1 MTTQAEITQKNHRR
15 AVRFFWGLLIGA
27 TLVSLVGNITH
38 AVLPYIPHVVIQIGA
53 AAVPPIALL
62 AAVHGIA
69 LAVRAGASGR
79 VYCWAVGAVAAIGV
93 GAFAVSFLA
102 LRDLMQAIGYSP
114 TTACIFPAIIDTAV
128 AVSTLML
135 VALGDKPARRARTGN
150 VSAST
155 PSPTRNGWRKLR
167 RRAQK
172 PRSHPHRR
180 VHGHRR
186 SASGYSRSGTGTRRP
201 QRKARRTGRCRPIAQ
216 VDADLAS
223 ELIASGVTTQPV
235 ETVIAVLEAR
245 RDGASINAAAKASG
259 INYRTAQRI
268 VEAAA
273 DTGSGSSRRSA
284 DWSELRQWRESGS

>member
-1 MTTQAEITQKNHRR
+1 MTAQTEITAKSHRR

-27 TLVSLVGNITH
+27 TMVSLTGNVVH
-38 AVLPYIPHVVIQIGA
+38 AILPYIPRVIVQIGT

-79 VYCWAVGAVAAIGV
+79 VYRVAVSAVAAIGA

-102 LRDLMQAIGYSP
+102 LRDLMQDIGYSG
-114 TTACIFPAIIDTAV
+114 AIAWIFPAIIDTAV

-135 VALGDKPARRARTGN
+135 VALGYKPARRART
-150 VSAST
+150 VTASENT
-155 PSPTRNGWRKLR
+155 QPPMRGAKTKV
-167 RRAQK
+167 K
-172 PRSHPHRR
+172 
-180 VHGHRR
+180 R
-186 SASGYSRSGTGTRRP
+186 SAAKGEQAQRVISEPAQTPVSVQPDPAQTVQGLVQTVATR
-201 QRKARRTGRCRPIAQ
+201 

-223 ELIASGVTTQPV
+223 ELIASRVTTQPV
-235 ETVIAVLEAR
+235 ETVIAVLAAS

-268 VEAAA
+268 VDGAAA
-273 DTGSGSSRRSA
+273 H
-284 DWSELRQWRESGS
+284 RQRQLIAVG

>member
-1 MTTQAEITQKNHRR
+1 MSNPTQTEITQRNHRR

-27 TLVSLVGNITH
+27 TTVSLLGNVVH
-38 AVLPYIPHVVIQIGA
+38 AVLSYVPPVVIQIGA

-79 VYCWAVGAVAAIGV
+79 VYCWAVSAVAVIGV

-102 LRDLMQAIGYSP
+102 LRDLMQAIGYSNA
-114 TTACIFPAIIDTAV
+114 TAWVFPAIIDTAV

-135 VALGDKPARRARTGN
+135 VALGDKPAPRARTVTSSTGAQTPTKQRLAQPPTQN
-150 VSAST
+150 AKAEFTPFAPTSARAQTSASVQ
-155 PSPTRNGWRKLR
+155 PDP
-167 RRAQK
+167 AQTVQG
-172 PRSHPHRR
+172 S
-180 VHGHRR
+180 VQ
-186 SASGYSRSGTGTRRP
+186 T
-201 QRKARRTGRCRPIAQ
+201 KATQVDVEVAQ

-235 ETVIAVLEAR
+235 ETVIAVLAAS
-245 RDGASINAAAKASG
+245 RDGASINAAAKTSG

-268 VEAAA
+268 VEAA
-273 DTGSGSSRRSA
+273 
-284 DWSELRQWRESGS
+284 EHRQPPLVAVG

>member
-1 MTTQAEITQKNHRR
+1 MSTLTEITQRNHHR

-27 TLVSLVGNITH
+27 TTVSLISNIAH
-38 AVLPYIPHVVIQIGA
+38 AVLPYISRTAIQIGA

-79 VYCWAVGAVAAIGV
+79 VYRWAVSAVAVIGV

-102 LRDLMQAIGYSP
+102 LRDLMLVIGYSSA
-114 TTACIFPAIIDTAV
+114 TAWIFPAIIDTAV
-128 AVSTLML
+128 AVSTMML
-135 VALGDKPARRARTGN
+135 VALGDKPARRARTVTTSAGAQTPGTQRGAN
-150 VSAST
+150 VPTQSAKTEVT
-155 PSPTRNGWRKLR
+155 PFAPTKA
-167 RRAQK
+167 RAQRIQAVGVQTSV
-172 PRSHPHRR
+172 PAQPDP
-180 VHGHRR
+180 VQT
-186 SASGYSRSGTGTRRP
+186 AQTEAT
-201 QRKARRTGRCRPIAQ
+201 QVDAEIAQ

-235 ETVIAVLEAR
+235 ETVIAVLAAS

-268 VEAAA
+268 VLAAA
-273 DTGSGSSRRSA
+273 EYGQR
-284 DWSELRQWRESGS
+284 ELAVVS

>member
-1 MTTQAEITQKNHRR
+1 
-15 AVRFFWGLLIGA
+15 
-27 TLVSLVGNITH
+27 
-38 AVLPYIPHVVIQIGA
+38 VLPNVPHVIIQIGA

-69 LAVRAGASGR
+69 LAVRAGASGT
-79 VYCWAVGAVAAIGV
+79 VYCWAVVAVAAIGV

-102 LRDLMQAIGYSP
+102 LRDLMQAIGYSS

-135 VALGDKPARRARTGN
+135 VALGDKPARRARTVGTSLN
-150 VSAST
+150 TRAPTMQRLVQPPTQGAKDQVRGFAPGGARVPTSASVQA
-155 PSPTRNGWRKLR
+155 N
-167 RRAQK
+167 Q
-172 PRSHPHRR
+172 PHA
-180 VHGHRR
+180 VQA
-186 SASGYSRSGTGTRRP
+186 SAHIQAT
-201 QRKARRTGRCRPIAQ
+201 QDDVKIAH

-223 ELIASGVTTQPV
+223 ELIASGVTTQPL
-235 ETVIAVLEAR
+235 ETVIAVLAAS

-273 DTGSGSSRRSA
+273 KN
-284 DWSELRQWRESGS
+284 RQQQLAAVG

>member
-1 MTTQAEITQKNHRR
+1 MTTQTEITQKNHRR
-15 AVRFFWGLLIGA
+15 AVRFFWGVLIGA

-102 LRDLMQAIGYSP
+102 LRDLMHAIGYSP
-114 TTACIFPAIIDTAV
+114 ATAWVFPAIIDTAV

-135 VALGDKPARRARTGN
+135 VALGDKPARRIHTGKASRSTDSATLPRLPQGRTQGAKTDVRRPSPN
-150 VSAST
+150 STWVPASASLQLH
-155 PSPTRNGWRKLR
+155 P
-167 RRAQK
+167 AQMEQD
-172 PRSHPHRR
+172 S
-180 VHGHRR
+180 VQ
-186 SASGYSRSGTGTRRP
+186 AEAT
-201 QRKARRTGRCRPIAQ
+201 QA
-216 VDADLAS
+216 DANLAS
-223 ELIASGVTTQPV
+223 DLIASGVTIQPV
-235 ETVIAVLEAR
+235 ETVVAVLSSHR
-245 RDGASINAAAKASG
+245 GGASINAAAKASG

-273 DTGSGSSRRSA
+273 
-284 DWSELRQWRESGS
+284 EHRQWQLVAVG